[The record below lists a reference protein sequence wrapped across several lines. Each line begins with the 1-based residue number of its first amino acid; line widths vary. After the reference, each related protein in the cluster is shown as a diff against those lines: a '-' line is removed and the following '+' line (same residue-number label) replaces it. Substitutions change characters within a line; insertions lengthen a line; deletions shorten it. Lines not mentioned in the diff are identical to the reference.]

1 MEKKEL
7 IRKDQFIEYL
17 EHSIDDNAGFNLEW
31 ELKKD
36 NKTFITSV
44 TKITPSMLQDTLK
57 FVINE
62 LDEDLNYIGNG
73 EVGAGFTAGIKGWE
87 MFDVEEW

>member
-7 IRKDQFIEYL
+7 SRKNWIIEYL
-17 EHSIDDNAGFNLEW
+17 ENSIDDNAGFNLEW

>member
-7 IRKDQFIEYL
+7 SRKDWIIEYL
-17 EHSIDDNAGFNLEW
+17 ENSIDDNAGFNLEW

-57 FVINE
+57 FVLNE
-62 LDEDLNYIGNG
+62 LDEDLNYIGNDD
-73 EVGAGFTAGIKGWE
+73 GAGFTARIKGWQ

>member
-7 IRKDQFIEYL
+7 SRKDWIIEYL
-17 EHSIDDNAGFNLEW
+17 ENSIDDNAGFNLEW

-57 FVINE
+57 FVLNE
-62 LDEDLNYIGNG
+62 LDEDLNYIGND
-73 EVGAGFTAGIKGWE
+73 EIGAGFTARIKVWQ

>member
-7 IRKDQFIEYL
+7 SRKDWIIEYL
-17 EHSIDDNAGFNLEW
+17 ENSIDDNAGFNLEW

>member
-7 IRKDQFIEYL
+7 SRKDWIIEYL
-17 EHSIDDNAGFNLEW
+17 ENSIDDNAGFNLEW

-57 FVINE
+57 FVLNE
-62 LDEDLNYIGNG
+62 LDEDLHYING
-73 EVGAGFTAGIKGWE
+73 EVGAGFTARIKGWE
-87 MFDVEEW
+87 MFDKEEW

>member
-7 IRKDQFIEYL
+7 SRKDWIIEYL
-17 EHSIDDNAGFNLEW
+17 ENSIDDNAGFNLEW

-36 NKTFITSV
+36 NKTFITNV
-44 TKITPSMLQDTLK
+44 IKITPSMLQDTLK

-62 LDEDLNYIGNG
+62 LDEDLNYICNG
-73 EVGAGFTAGIKGWE
+73 EVGAGFTAKIKGWE

>member
-7 IRKDQFIEYL
+7 SRKDWIIEYL
-17 EHSIDDNAGFNLEW
+17 ENSIDDNAGFNLEW
-31 ELKKD
+31 ELRKD
-36 NKTFITSV
+36 NKIFITSV

-73 EVGAGFTAGIKGWE
+73 EVGVGFTAGIKGWE
-87 MFDVEEW
+87 MFNIEEW

>member
-7 IRKDQFIEYL
+7 SRKDWIIEYL
-17 EHSIDDNAGFNLEW
+17 ENSIDDNAGFNLEW

-36 NKTFITSV
+36 NKTFITNMI
-44 TKITPSMLQDTLK
+44 KITPSMLQDTLK

>member
-7 IRKDQFIEYL
+7 SRKDWIIEYL
-17 EHSIDDNAGFNLEW
+17 ENSIDDNAGFNLEW

-62 LDEDLNYIGNG
+62 LDEKLNYIGSDKI
-73 EVGAGFTAGIKGWE
+73 GASFTARIKGWE
-87 MFDVEEW
+87 MFDKEEW

>member
-7 IRKDQFIEYL
+7 SRKDWIIEYL
-17 EHSIDDNAGFNLEW
+17 ENSIDDNAGFNLEW

-57 FVINE
+57 FVLNE
-62 LDEDLNYIGNG
+62 LDEDLNYINS
-73 EVGAGFTAGIKGWE
+73 EVGAGFTARIKGWE

>member
-7 IRKDQFIEYL
+7 SRKDWIIEYL
-17 EHSIDDNAGFNLEW
+17 ENSIDDNAGFNLEW

-73 EVGAGFTAGIKGWE
+73 EVGVGFTAGIKGWE

>member
-7 IRKDQFIEYL
+7 SRKDWIIEYL
-17 EHSIDDNAGFNLEW
+17 ENSIDDNAGFNLEW

-36 NKTFITSV
+36 NKTFITNV
-44 TKITPSMLQDTLK
+44 IKITPSMLQDTLK

>member
-7 IRKDQFIEYL
+7 SRKDWIIEYL
-17 EHSIDDNAGFNLEW
+17 ENSIDDNAGFNLEW

-36 NKTFITSV
+36 NKTFIISV

-57 FVINE
+57 FVLNE
-62 LDEDLNYIGNG
+62 LDEDLNYIGND
-73 EVGAGFTAGIKGWE
+73 EIGAGFKARIKGWQ

>member
-7 IRKDQFIEYL
+7 SRKDWIIEYL
-17 EHSIDDNAGFNLEW
+17 ENSIDDNAGFNLEW

-36 NKTFITSV
+36 NKTFITNV
-44 TKITPSMLQDTLK
+44 IKITPSMLQDTLK

-73 EVGAGFTAGIKGWE
+73 KIGAGFTAGIKGWE

>member
-7 IRKDQFIEYL
+7 SRKGWIIEYL
-17 EHSIDDNAGFNLEW
+17 ENSIDDNAGFNLEW

-57 FVINE
+57 FVLNE
-62 LDEDLNYIGNG
+62 LDEDLNYIGND
-73 EVGAGFTAGIKGWE
+73 EIGAGFKARIKGWQ

>member
-7 IRKDQFIEYL
+7 SRKDWIIEYL
-17 EHSIDDNAGFNLEW
+17 ENSIDDNVGFNLEW

-57 FVINE
+57 FVLNE
-62 LDEDLNYIGNG
+62 LDEDLNYISND
-73 EVGAGFTAGIKGWE
+73 EIGAGFTARIKGWE

>member
-7 IRKDQFIEYL
+7 SRKDWIIEYL
-17 EHSIDDNAGFNLEW
+17 ENSIDDNAGFNLEW

-57 FVINE
+57 FVLNE
-62 LDEDLNYIGNG
+62 LDEDLNYIGNDAI
-73 EVGAGFTAGIKGWE
+73 GAGFKARIKGLQL
-87 MFDVEEW
+87 FDVEEW

>member
-7 IRKDQFIEYL
+7 SRKDWIIEYL
-17 EHSIDDNAGFNLEW
+17 ENSIDDNAGFNLEW
-31 ELKKD
+31 ELRKD
-36 NKTFITSV
+36 NKIFITSV

-62 LDEDLNYIGNG
+62 LDEDLNYICNG
-73 EVGAGFTAGIKGWE
+73 EVGAGFTAKIKGWE